1 MALEPSA
8 ALERRRAARERCLCL
23 LLSGLL
29 ALQCLRLARDHAPAR
44 IDLSAEGL
52 SRFSPATEQVL
63 AELPDLA
70 SVEAYFT
77 RDLEHAALALLRARL
92 VDQLE
97 SLEAL
102 SKGRLELRF
111 FDPSSDSAARLEA
124 TERYRLE
131 PIDVDAVAGATR
143 VTQEVFLGLVIKHR
157 GRQEVLPLVLPDSLE
172 VSLVGALR
180 RLARPRAPRIG
191 LLASAQFAPGL
202 EPLRQALAARY
213 EFSSVSGLDQGL
225 AVPPGLDALVVAA
238 PVELPPRAVWE
249 LERYLA
255 QGGAL
260 LIAADRCRALDREL
274 SMQAYATGLESWLG
288 RLGAELSGDLCWDL
302 DSAARIQAS
311 GGRGQPLDYPLMLN
325 LRGDSLVAEHALTA
339 RLPAVLLQWASP
351 IELRPGGGLEPVL
364 QSSPRAFRV
373 PVPDK
378 LGFESEAVALYSRQL
393 IASQRA
399 ERMTLL
405 AAGVGPFPAPA
416 EEPPPVLDEQGA
428 PQPAAAGA
436 LEDRSG
442 PGRLILVG
450 DANWLLPLDAS
461 GRPAPQNLALFEN
474 AVDWLCADELL
485 LALRARRVEPRS
497 IRDFLA
503 EERERRGLAGP
514 SGAVARARGELDAS
528 ELAADRAAARRRAVV
543 MAATGALGLIVP
555 AGLLLAAWR
564 RSRAPVWRRG

>member
-1 MALEPSA
+1 MALTPTTQT
-8 ALERRRAARERCLCL
+8 ARSGAQRQRLLFL

-29 ALQCLRLARDHAPAR
+29 ALALARLARDHLKGR

-52 SRFSPATEQVL
+52 SRFSPATQRVL

-70 SVEAYFT
+70 RIEAFFT

-92 VDQLE
+92 VEQLE
-97 SLEAL
+97 SLAAL
-102 SKGRLELRF
+102 SDGRIDLAF
-111 FDPSSDSAARLEA
+111 ADPSSDSAARLEA
-124 TERYRLE
+124 TERYRLK
-131 PIDVDAVAGATR
+131 PIDVDAVVGATR
-143 VTQEVFLGLVIKHR
+143 VSQEVFLGLVIKHR

-172 VSLVGALR
+172 VALVGALR
-180 RLARPRAPRIG
+180 RLSRPRAPRVG
-191 LLASAQFAPGL
+191 LLAAPEFSPGL

-213 EFSSVSGLDQGL
+213 EFSAVGGLDQGL
-225 AVPPGLDALVVAA
+225 CVPPGLDALVVAA
-238 PVELPPRAVWE
+238 PYELPPRAVWE

-260 LIAADRCRALDREL
+260 LVAADRCRALDREL
-274 SMQAYATGLESWLG
+274 SMQAYSTGLEPWLA

-311 GGRGQPLDYPLMLN
+311 GGRGEPLDYPLMLN
-325 LRGDSLVAEHALTA
+325 LRGESLASGHALTA

-351 IELRPGGGLEPVL
+351 IELAPGSKLETVL
-364 QSSPRAFRV
+364 WSSPRAFLV

-378 LGFESEAVALYSRQL
+378 LGFEAEAVALYSRQL
-393 IASQRA
+393 IAAQRA
-399 ERMTLL
+399 LRWPMLV
-405 AAGVGPFPAPA
+405 AGVGPFPAPPA
-416 EEPPPVLDEQGA
+416 EPPPVIAAEGA
-428 PQPAAAGA
+428 ALPAAAGT
-436 LEDRSG
+436 LESRPG

-474 AVDWLCADELL
+474 TVDWLCADELL
-485 LALRARRVEPRS
+485 LDLRARRVEPRS

-503 EERERRGLAGP
+503 EERERRGLTGP

-528 ELAADRAAARRRAVV
+528 ELAADTAAARRRLLA
-543 MAATGALGLIVP
+543 MAATGALGLLVP

-564 RSRAPVWRRG
+564 RSRAPSWRRD